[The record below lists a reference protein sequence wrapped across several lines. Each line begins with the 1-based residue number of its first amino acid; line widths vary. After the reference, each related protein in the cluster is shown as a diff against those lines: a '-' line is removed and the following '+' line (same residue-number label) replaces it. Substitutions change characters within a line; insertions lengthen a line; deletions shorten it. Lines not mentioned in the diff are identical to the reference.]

1 MKELSKA
8 LMKVDN
14 RWYDFGLNLGIPRRI
29 LDQYRLQPGPLNAV
43 IEFWHRGNVDGGPPV
58 TWQSVVD
65 TLRRIDEIG
74 LAKELQSKV
83 VGKSHS
89 IMGLMQNYFSI

>member
-1 MKELSKA
+1 MHKIYTA
-8 LMKVDN
+8 LKNVD

-29 LDQYRLQPGPLNAV
+29 LDSYKLQSGPLNAV

-65 TLRRIDEIG
+65 TLKRIDENG

-83 VGKSHS
+83 
-89 IMGLMQNYFSI
+89 GLCY